1 MLIAGKYQ
9 LVKELGRGT
18 MGSVWE
24 AWHLSLRSPVA
35 IKLMAPSIAASPTAL
50 QRFLREARAAAGLR
64 SPHVVQILDHGVDHG
79 LPYIVMEMLEGE
91 ALAERLA
98 RVGKLSA
105 VETERIVTHIA
116 RALTRAQQAGI
127 THRDLKP
134 ENVFIVRNDDEEL
147 VKVLDFGV
155 AKVEHRF
162 DGSFN
167 EESTAAGALLG
178 TPYYSSPE
186 QAEGLKS
193 VDHRTDI
200 WSLGVM
206 TYECLL
212 GRRPFEGDTLP
223 AVLLAISTKPLPV
236 PSRVGVVPR
245 GFDAWFAKA
254 CARNLTHRFAFAKD
268 AAAEL
273 VKICSEHRA
282 ETERET
288 VPKLAK
294 LPPLAPLPTLPKLGA
309 DEDEDDE
316 EDEAPTEIWRES
328 SIAELVGLQKPIS
341 TLPPPPIPPS
351 FPVPARPPL
360 APVKPALGP
369 PLAPLATV
377 AALREGTDAR
387 VEPKAAFS
395 NTSPH
400 RPETRGVRLRSQI
413 LLATLPALGVAAF
426 AWFFYGER
434 AASVRPLAPA
444 VRSAGVAASAPGSAT
459 AVTAAAAPST
469 PSAPSAPAAADTVN
483 TAPELMPTV
492 DVNQLP
498 VSGPGR
504 GAARAGAA
512 PAGAKATGKAGA
524 DSLFELQK
532 RKPPKPAPQAGNE
545 EDVVNPYR

>member
-64 SPHVVQILDHGVDHG
+64 SPHVVQVLDHGVDHG
-79 LPYIVMEMLEGE
+79 LPYIVMELLEGE

-98 RVGKLSA
+98 RVGRLSPR
-105 VETERIVTHIA
+105 ETSRVVTHIA
-116 RALTRAQQAGI
+116 RALTRAQQGGI

-134 ENVFIVRNDDEEL
+134 ENVFLVRNDDEEL

-155 AKVEHRF
+155 AKMEHRF

-167 EESTAAGALLG
+167 EESTAAGTLLG

-223 AVLLAISTKPLPV
+223 AVLLAISSKPLPV
-236 PSRVGVVPR
+236 PSRMGLGSVPR

-254 CARNLTHRFAFAKD
+254 CARDLTDRFAFAKD
-268 AAAEL
+268 MAAEL
-273 VKICSEHRA
+273 VKICTDHA
-282 ETERET
+282 GETERAT
-288 VPKLAK
+288 MPRLGK
-294 LPPLAPLPTLPKLGA
+294 LPPLAPLPALPKLVDD
-309 DEDEDDE
+309 DEDEE
-316 EDEAPTEIWRES
+316 EAPTEIWRED
-328 SIAELVGLQKPIS
+328 SIADLIGKKRVS
-341 TLPPPPIPPS
+341 SLPPPSVRSAPSSALKPPS
-351 FPVPARPPL
+351 PPVVPL
-360 APVKPALGP
+360 T
-369 PLAPLATV
+369 TV
-377 AALREGTDAR
+377 AALRSVSEAPEESKGNFSKTAPSKA
-387 VEPKAAFS
+387 EPA
-395 NTSPH
+395 
-400 RPETRGVRLRSQI
+400 RLRSQI

-426 AWFFYGER
+426 GWFFYGER
-434 AASVRPLAPA
+434 LAHESSTSPPRPASVTP
-444 VRSAGVAASAPGSAT
+444 VVSA
-459 AVTAAAAPST
+459 
-469 PSAPSAPAAADTVN
+469 APAALSVPSPAAVPSAAP
-483 TAPELMPTV
+483 APELVPTV
-492 DVNQLP
+492 DVKQLP
-498 VSGPGR
+498 LSAP
-504 GAARAGAA
+504 ARAT
-512 PAGAKATGKAGA
+512 PRPRRPAKAAT
-524 DSLFELQK
+524 S
-532 RKPPKPAPQAGNE
+532 PQPRAENANE
-545 EDVVNPYR
+545 EEVANPYR

>member
-24 AWHLSLRSPVA
+24 AWHLSLRSSVA
-35 IKLMAPSIAASPTAL
+35 VKLMAPSIAASPTAL

-98 RVGKLSA
+98 RVGRLSPR
-105 VETERIVTHIA
+105 ETARIVTHIA

-134 ENVFIVRNDDEEL
+134 ENVFLVRNDDEEL

-155 AKVEHRF
+155 AKMEHRF

-167 EESTAAGALLG
+167 EESTAAGTLLG

-223 AVLLAISTKPLPV
+223 AVLLAISSKPLPV
-236 PSRVGVVPR
+236 PSRMGLGSVPR

-254 CARNLTHRFAFAKD
+254 CARNLTDRFAFAKD
-268 AAAEL
+268 MAAEL
-273 VKICSEHRA
+273 SRICAAHA
-282 ETERET
+282 GETERAT
-288 VPKLAK
+288 MPKIAK
-294 LPPLAPLPTLPKLGA
+294 LPPLAPLPALPKLV
-309 DEDEDDE
+309 DDEDDD
-316 EDEAPTEIWRES
+316 EDQAPTEIWRED
-328 SIAELVGLQKPIS
+328 SIADLIGQKRVS
-341 TLPPPPIPPS
+341 SLPPPSVRTAPS
-351 FPVPARPPL
+351 SPKPPL
-360 APVKPALGP
+360 PPVV
-369 PLAPLATV
+369 PLTTV
-377 AALREGTDAR
+377 AALRSISDAP
-387 VEPKAAFS
+387 EESKGNFS
-395 NTSPH
+395 KTTPSKGAP
-400 RPETRGVRLRSQI
+400 PRLRSQI

-426 AWFFYGER
+426 GWFFYGER
-434 AASVRPLAPA
+434 VAQEGPAAPPRPPSAAPA
-444 VRSAGVAASAPGSAT
+444 LSPAATPAAVVVAPPPA
-459 AVTAAAAPST
+459 T
-469 PSAPSAPAAADTVN
+469 PSAAP
-483 TAPELMPTV
+483 APELVPTV
-492 DVNQLP
+492 DVKQLP
-498 VSGPGR
+498 LSGAVRHPVR
-504 GAARAGAA
+504 RRK
-512 PAGAKATGKAGA
+512 PAKAAATP
-524 DSLFELQK
+524 Q
-532 RKPPKPAPQAGNE
+532 PQAENNE
-545 EDVVNPYR
+545 EDVANPYR

>member
-1 MLIAGKYQ
+1 MLLSEALEHAKRDLLIAGKYQ

-35 IKLMAPSIAASPTAL
+35 VKLMAPSIAASPTAL

-98 RVGKLSA
+98 RVGRLSPR
-105 VETERIVTHIA
+105 ETSRIVTHIA

-134 ENVFIVRNDDEEL
+134 ENVFLVHNDDEEL

-223 AVLLAISTKPLPV
+223 AVLLAISSKPMPV
-236 PSRVGVVPR
+236 PSRMGLGAVPR

-254 CARNLTHRFAFAKD
+254 CSRSLTDRFAFARD
-268 AAAEL
+268 MAAEL
-273 VKICSEHRA
+273 AQICSAHA
-282 ETERET
+282 GETERET
-288 VPKLAK
+288 MPKIAK
-294 LPPLAPLPTLPKLGA
+294 LPPLAPLPALPKLV
-309 DEDEDDE
+309 DD
-316 EDEAPTEIWRES
+316 DDDDDDQAPTEIWRED
-328 SIAELVGLQKPIS
+328 SIAELIGDKKRVS
-341 TLPPPPIPPS
+341 SLPPPSHRTAPS
-351 FPVPARPPL
+351 SPKPPL
-360 APVKPALGP
+360 PPVV
-369 PLAPLATV
+369 PLTTV
-377 AALREGTDAR
+377 AALRSISDAP
-387 VEPKAAFS
+387 EESKGNFS
-395 NTSPH
+395 KTAPSKPA
-400 RPETRGVRLRSQI
+400 PRLRSQI

-426 AWFFYGER
+426 GWFFYGER
-434 AASVRPLAPA
+434 LAHEGATAPQPRPASAAPVVTTAPAPTPVVTPPPPTTSKVSPGPLPELVPTVDVKQLPLSGAVRPAP
-444 VRSAGVAASAPGSAT
+444 RPRKPT
-459 AVTAAAAPST
+459 K
-469 PSAPSAPAAADTVN
+469 APAAA
-483 TAPELMPTV
+483 P
-492 DVNQLP
+492 Q
-498 VSGPGR
+498 
-504 GAARAGAA
+504 
-512 PAGAKATGKAGA
+512 
-524 DSLFELQK
+524 
-532 RKPPKPAPQAGNE
+532 PQAENAE
-545 EDVVNPYR
+545 EEVANPYR

>member
-24 AWHLSLRSPVA
+24 AWHLSLRCPVA
-35 IKLMAPSIAASPTAL
+35 VKLMAPSIAASPTAL

-98 RVGKLSA
+98 RVGRLSPR
-105 VETERIVTHIA
+105 ETSRIVTHIA

-134 ENVFIVRNDDEEL
+134 ENVFLVRNDDEEL

-193 VDHRTDI
+193 VDHRTDV

-212 GRRPFEGDTLP
+212 GRRPFEGETLP
-223 AVLLAISTKPLPV
+223 SVLLAISSKPLPV
-236 PSRVGVVPR
+236 PSRMGLGSVPR

-254 CARNLTHRFAFAKD
+254 CARNLTDRYAFAKD
-268 AAAEL
+268 MATDLAQICAAVSAEM
-273 VKICSEHRA
+273 
-282 ETERET
+282 ERET
-288 VPKLAK
+288 LPKLAK
-294 LPPLAPLPTLPKLGA
+294 LPPLAPLPALPKLAA
-309 DEDEDDE
+309 DDDDDDD
-316 EDEAPTEIWRES
+316 DEAPTEIWRED
-328 SIAELVGLQKPIS
+328 SIADLVGLRRPS
-341 TLPPPPIPPS
+341 SSLPPPLSPR
-351 FPVPARPPL
+351 A
-360 APVKPALGP
+360 APVVAP
-369 PLAPLATV
+369 PTILVRSPLPPVVPITTV
-377 AALREGTDAR
+377 AALRSITDAP
-387 VEPKAAFS
+387 EESKAAFS
-395 NTSPH
+395 TTAPNKAEP
-400 RPETRGVRLRSQI
+400 RAPRLRSQL
-413 LLATLPALGVAAF
+413 LLATLPALGVAGF

-434 AASVRPLAPA
+434 ASHEASSAPHPPRSAAQVAPVKPAPA
-444 VRSAGVAASAPGSAT
+444 PAPAPAPTSEPAPR
-459 AVTAAAAPST
+459 AEPSAAPL
-469 PSAPSAPAAADTVN
+469 
-483 TAPELMPTV
+483 PELVPTV
-492 DVNQLP
+492 DVKQLP
-498 VSGPGR
+498 LS
-504 GAARAGAA
+504 A
-512 PAGAKATGKAGA
+512 PARPTPRAPARRKAAKPSTEPRA
-524 DSLFELQK
+524 D
-532 RKPPKPAPQAGNE
+532 NE
-545 EDVVNPYR
+545 EDLANPYR